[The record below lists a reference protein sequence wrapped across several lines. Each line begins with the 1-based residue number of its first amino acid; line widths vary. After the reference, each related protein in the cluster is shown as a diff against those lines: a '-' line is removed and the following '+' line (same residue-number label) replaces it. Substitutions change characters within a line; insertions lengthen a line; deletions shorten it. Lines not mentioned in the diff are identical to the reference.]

1 MGEVRD
7 ITALLGFGTRGAGIL
22 LGLFIGVQGTLA
34 MTTLDD
40 VRSPWPTVLA
50 FILVCAGAVLGSRPG
65 PTPLAPR
72 RTAFIVAL
80 AGIAPALVS
89 WQLPTDG
96 VFDHASWHFGA
107 ISLLLGMLCLRG
119 RTLIAW
125 LGFALLSAVT
135 VGWTVS
141 TGQGPFFGLELVS
154 RHAGT
159 LMVITVAGVTL
170 RRMAT
175 LITEYTAVEQRRN
188 AEEAAT
194 QAGLA
199 ERRASIGRLERIA
212 RPLLERIATGAALSP
227 EEKREC
233 GLIEATLRD
242 AVRAYSL
249 SSTRMD
255 AAVLAARRRGV
266 VVTLYDDRSDPLPTD
281 LAEEVAAWACARLGE
296 ATSGS
301 VVVRVLPAGRPSV
314 ATIVIDDGTPV
325 EHRFASPASMTRA

>member
-1 MGEVRD
+1 VAEVRD
-7 ITALLGFGTRGAGIL
+7 ITPLLGFGTRGAAIL
-22 LGLFIGVQGTLA
+22 LGLFTGVQGVLA

-40 VRSPWPTVLA
+40 VSSPWPTVVA
-50 FILVCAGAVLGSRPG
+50 YILVCLGAVLGSRPG
-65 PTPLAPR
+65 RTPLEPR
-72 RTAFIVAL
+72 TTAYIVAL

-96 VFDHASWHFGA
+96 VFDHASWYFGA
-107 ISLLLGMLCLRG
+107 NTFLLGMLCLRG
-119 RTLIAW
+119 RTIIAW

-135 VGWTVS
+135 VSWTVS
-141 TGQGPFFGLELVS
+141 TGQGPAFGLELVS

-159 LMVITVAGVTL
+159 LMVITVAGVAL

-199 ERRASIGRLERIA
+199 ERRASIGRLEGIA
-212 RPLLERIATGAALSP
+212 RPLLERIASGAPLSP
-227 EEKREC
+227 EDKLEC

-242 AVRAYSL
+242 TVRAYSL
-249 SSTRMD
+249 SSTSMD

-266 VVTLYDDRSDPLPTD
+266 VVTLYDDRSDPLPAD
-281 LAEEVAAWACARLGE
+281 LAEEVSAWACARLGE

-301 VVVRVLPAGRPSV
+301 VVVRVLPAGRPTV
-314 ATIVIDDGTPV
+314 ATIVIDDGAFL
-325 EHRFASPASMTRA
+325 EHRFASPASTMPA